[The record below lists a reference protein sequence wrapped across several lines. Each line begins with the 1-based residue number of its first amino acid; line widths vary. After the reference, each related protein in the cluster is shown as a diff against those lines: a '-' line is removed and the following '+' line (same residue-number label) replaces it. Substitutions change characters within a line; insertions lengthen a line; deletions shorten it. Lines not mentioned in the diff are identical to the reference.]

1 MQWEFLTAPAFA
13 SAVRETATCILP
25 LGVLERHSDHL
36 PLGTDFLHAHFVA
49 SRAAEIEPAV
59 VFPPFYFGQIY
70 EARAFPGAFTIAP
83 KLLLELLLSVL
94 DEIGRNGFK
103 KIILYNGHGGNH
115 YLLGFLAQTALWQ
128 EKPYQIYLAY
138 DLVDRSQVD
147 AVLDSKFGGHA
158 DEEETSQILYEFP
171 GVVDMS
177 KVPANP
183 GEPQDRL
190 GGLKAFNGLAWYAN
204 YPEHYAGDARPATAE
219 KGQKLVEIQV
229 QGLARFIAD
238 VKSDEVLPALS
249 HEYFERER
257 RIREV

>member
-49 SRAAEIEPAV
+49 CRAAEIEEAV

-70 EARAFPGAFTIAP
+70 EARAFPGAFTLAP
-83 KLLLELLLSVL
+83 KLLLELLMSVL

-115 YLLGFLAQTALWQ
+115 HFLRFLAQSALWQ
-128 EKPYQIYLAY
+128 EKSFQLYLAQE
-138 DLVDRSQVD
+138 LVERSQVD
-147 AVLDSKFGGHA
+147 AILTSDFGGHA

-171 GVVDMS
+171 GHVDMS
-177 KVPANP
+177 QVPAVP
-183 GEPQDRL
+183 GVPRDRL
-190 GGLKAFNGLAWYAN
+190 GGLNAYNGFWWYAD

-219 KGQKLVEIQV
+219 KGQKLVDLQV
-229 QGLARFIAD
+229 QGLTRFITAVKAD
-238 VKSDEVLPALS
+238 QVLPGLAR
-249 HEYFERER
+249 EFFERER
-257 RIREV
+257 GLRGA